1 MRRAAGTV
9 FLPLKGSW
17 AREALFLQ
25 LGQHIALINEV
36 EGDGTFSALVREYTT
51 WFFWRWL

>member
-1 MRRAAGTV
+1 MRRAVGTV